1 MLGLAAG
8 SGELFVHRPEFGRAP
23 SGERLVRMQASPH
36 YKNGQF
42 QCLEPVENIM
52 EGDENRFTAMWKFL
66 FGDKLELSPQQTML
80 SRKTDLK
87 ALDVSENV
95 IVWMGHS
102 TFYLQ
107 LGGRRILIDP
117 VFSSYASPL
126 FFINKAFPGSNVY
139 TAADMPDIDVLV
151 VSHDHWDHLDYP
163 TIISLKSKIQKIVC
177 PLGVGE
183 YFEQWGFALE
193 QLHEEDWF
201 TEVKLAD
208 DFSVHVLPSQ
218 HFSGRFLQPNS
229 TEWASF
235 AFVTPKHRVFFS
247 GDGGYGAHFK
257 EIGRSFGGFDLAI
270 MENGQ
275 YDAHWHRIHLSPKE
289 TAQAAEDV
297 GAKLVIPAHSGKF
310 ALARHAWD
318 APYRAFVD
326 ESRNKHYEIITP
338 EIGELAYIGAAGQ
351 NFDHWWEKM
360 R

>member
-8 SGELFVHRPEFGRAP
+8 SGAWFVHRPEFGRSP
-23 SGERLVRMQASPH
+23 SGERLARIKASPH
-36 YKNGQF
+36 YQNGQF
-42 QCLEPVENIM
+42 QCLEPVGNIM
-52 EGDENRFTAMWKFL
+52 EGDENRFAAMWKFL
-66 FGDKLELSPQQTML
+66 FGDKSELSPQQTML
-80 SRKTDLK
+80 SRKIDLK
-87 ALDVSENV
+87 ALDVSENI

-117 VFSSYASPL
+117 VFTSYASPL

-163 TIISLKSKIQKIVC
+163 TIMSLQSKIREIVC

-183 YFEQWGFALE
+183 YFEQWGFALN

-229 TEWASF
+229 TQWASF
-235 AFVTPKHRVFFS
+235 AFVIPKHRVFYS

-275 YDAHWHRIHLSPKE
+275 YDAHWHRIHLLPQE
-289 TAQAAEDV
+289 TAQATEEL

-310 ALARHAWD
+310 ALARHAWN
-318 APYRAFVD
+318 APYRAFVH
-326 ESRNKHYEIITP
+326 ESQNKRYEIITP
-338 EIGELAYIGAAGQ
+338 EIGELAHIGAAGQ
-351 NFDHWWEKM
+351 NFDYWWEKM
-360 R
+360 S

>member
-1 MLGLAAG
+1 MLGLVAG
-8 SGELFVHRPEFGRAP
+8 GGGVFVHRPEFGRAP
-23 SGERLVRMQASPH
+23 GKERLARIQTSPH
-36 YKNGQF
+36 YQNGKF
-42 QCLEPVENIM
+42 QCLEPVDL
-52 EGDENRFTAMWKFL
+52 EGDENRFMAMWKFL
-66 FGDKLELSPQQTML
+66 FGDKADLLPQQRML
-80 SRKTDLK
+80 AKKTNLK
-87 ALDVSENV
+87 ALDAAEDVV
-95 IVWMGHS
+95 VWMGHS

-117 VFSSYASPL
+117 VFSSYASPF

-139 TAADMPDIDVLV
+139 TAADMPDIDVLIL
-151 VSHDHWDHLDYP
+151 SHDHWDHLDYP
-163 TIISLKSKIQKIVC
+163 TIMSLKPKIRDIVC

-257 EIGRSFGGFDLAI
+257 EIGRRFGGFDLAI

-275 YDAHWHRIHLSPKE
+275 YDERWHRIHLMPKE

-297 GAKLVIPAHSGKF
+297 GAKAVIPAHSGKF

-318 APYRAFVD
+318 APYRAFIE
-326 ESRNKHYEIITP
+326 ESRDKRYEIVTP
-338 EIGELAYIGAAGQ
+338 EIGELAYIGVEEQ

-360 R
+360 K